1 MKDKLIEKKITYLNM
16 IDNIKNED
24 YSEEIEK
31 KVQDFKQSLID
42 AKEAEKNNK
51 INKLNIYLEL
61 LDELLLT
68 AENEDK
74 ISDEADN
81 NDLTSEDLSEEE
93 INEEV

>member
-16 IDNIKNED
+16 IDSIKHED

-68 AENEDK
+68 AEDEDK

>member
-16 IDNIKNED
+16 IDSIKHED

-74 ISDEADN
+74 TSDEADD

>member
-16 IDNIKNED
+16 IDNIKHED

-61 LDELLLT
+61 LDELLLA
-68 AENEDK
+68 AEDEDK